1 MKKITQIIGGCFL
14 LMLVMAC
21 NNEESNSTPA
31 APTTEETKGELVEE
45 EPQEP
50 APVPLDLSRATVSFK
65 ALYQGDNEQGMP
77 MARLYLYT
85 SATTDSLFLV
95 EDVGGTEVSKS
106 YYASLDIPENAAL
119 GIQSYYAGAGNYYYA
134 VIEGNVLT
142 VYKKFFEEPHPEMEK
157 PDPTPTYKAFKKFTF
172 YQNQVVEE
180 NL

>member
-1 MKKITQIIGGCFL
+1 MKKTTQSILGLFL
-14 LMLVMAC
+14 LLLFMAC
-21 NNEESNSTPA
+21 NNEESKSTPA
-31 APTTEETKGELVEE
+31 ATTEETKVEPVEE
-45 EPQEP
+45 KPQES
-50 APVPLDLSRATVSFK
+50 ALVPLDLSTTTVSFK
-65 ALYQGDNEQGMP
+65 ALYQGDKEQGVP
-77 MARLYLYT
+77 KAKLYLYT

-134 VIEGNVLT
+134 VIEGNILT
-142 VYKKFFEEPHPEMEK
+142 VYKKFFEESHPEMEK

-172 YQNQVVEE
+172 YQSQVVEE